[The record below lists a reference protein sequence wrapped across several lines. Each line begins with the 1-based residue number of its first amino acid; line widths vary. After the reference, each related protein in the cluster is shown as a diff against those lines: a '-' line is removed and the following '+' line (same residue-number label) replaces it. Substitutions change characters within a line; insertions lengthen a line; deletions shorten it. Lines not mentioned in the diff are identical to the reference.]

1 MKIDRLYYTV
11 EQLAEHWLM
20 SIDDILQLGLTNQ
33 LAFLTQADWEY
44 PRTKLMLRGEHTGIT
59 AQELS
64 NIYFAKE
71 PFSEPGNAGE
81 TANGILKGEEC
92 IITYHPGLDRL
103 IIDASEVKR
112 FEREHPELAATDNI
126 PKPNEK
132 NTVFFSGRGVWR
144 FFHRR
149 SGLRF
154 IIGRT
159 KTNKYLLLPCFKR
172 KDDREDDDEALEYI
186 SASQDFQTTGFFYLD
201 KIDRF
206 TYEQTQNA
214 SLVKRLTPCTGY
226 NEVESTIADIRDSV
240 QIGGLPISHDDCY
253 FLIDRSQPFILD
265 FNFKFNSLNQTG
277 AGENIAPTEPSAGKE
292 PALTKELGDKDKAR
306 ADSLRNFIA
315 EIEVKAKK
323 DNLDFN
329 CMELDYTR
337 AELFKKLQNWEKGRG
352 KTKING
358 KELYLWFDKAGWGK
372 FWNRQE
378 RKAICDIK
386 DNKRGRKKQEPKII

>member
-11 EQLAEHWLM
+11 EQLAEHWLI
-20 SIDDILQLGLTNQ
+20 SIDDILQLGFTNQ
-33 LAFLTQADWEY
+33 LTFLTQADWEY

-103 IIDASEVKR
+103 IIDASEIKR
-112 FEREHPELAATDNI
+112 FEREHPELATTDNT

-132 NTVFFSGRGVWR
+132 NTVFFSGRGVWH
-144 FFHRR
+144 FFYRR

-159 KTNKYLLLPCFKR
+159 KTNKYLLLPCFNR

-186 SASQDFQTTGFFYLD
+186 STSQYFQTTGFFYLD

-240 QIGGLPISHDDCY
+240 QIGGLPISRDDCY

-292 PALTKELGDKDKAR
+292 PALTKELSTINKKRIASLIRFVEYRANEAEEYNRPFDPKELDCTKKELFTDLETWERLKDKPTEGLVWDVSGWR
-306 ADSLRNFIA
+306 SCGD
-315 EIEVKAKK
+315 
-323 DNLDFN
+323 
-329 CMELDYTR
+329 
-337 AELFKKLQNWEKGRG
+337 
-352 KTKING
+352 
-358 KELYLWFDKAGWGK
+358 LWSHE
-372 FWNRQE
+372 E
-378 RKAICDIK
+378 RKAILDINK
-386 DNKRGRKKQEPKII
+386 SRRKRGNPRKL